1 MKEKDN
7 EEWLTQLCD
16 SAGSQSLIYVPI
28 KPNRAT
34 TALRISTDDIIFF
47 PNHQVEEIPIN

>member
-7 EEWLTQLCD
+7 EEWLNQLCD

-34 TALRISTDDIIFF
+34 TALRVSTDDIIFF